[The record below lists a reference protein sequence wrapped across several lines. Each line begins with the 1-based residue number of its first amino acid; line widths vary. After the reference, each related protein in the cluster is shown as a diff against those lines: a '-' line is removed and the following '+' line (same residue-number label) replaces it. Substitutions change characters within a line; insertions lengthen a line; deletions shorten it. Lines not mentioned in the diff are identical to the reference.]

1 MTQSEDSPRC
11 ASSTAGPGLP
21 PWTHGALGAHW
32 TERPV
37 WGGGTGYPSQTG
49 HNYYQRNARAVFV
62 PAAPPSSAARSDCKP
77 THPPPPPPE
86 GGGGGG
92 EAQSIPRTGRQLGG
106 PYIFRAEQAGRYCPP
121 APPSPGFAGWP
132 RSLGF
137 TAQLVR
143 VCPLL
148 QIADRSL
155 AGPIAPPPSSHTPE
169 GGFSGQ
175 TRARYTRT
183 LAPSAI
189 GSPADLTRGPDIPPP
204 PSSLVHLWYPG
215 GRSEGFGI
223 N

>member
-1 MTQSEDSPRC
+1 MPVQPQGQVSPPGPTAHLVLTGQS
-11 ASSTAGPGLP
+11 
-21 PWTHGALGAHW
+21 ALS
-32 TERPV
+32 
-37 WGGGTGYPSQTG
+37 GGGYGVPQPD
-49 HNYYQRNARAVFV
+49 RAQLLSKERQGSIC
-62 PAAPPSSAARSDCKP
+62 PSSPPIKCRKERLQA
-77 THPPPPPPE
+77 HPPPTTPR
-86 GGGGGG
+86 GGRGGG